1 MFLFFTEPQK
11 GHRFIVAA
19 PLSPAN
25 VPLSTPLS
33 AWPATWLWLGSGI
46 LARRRQAGSLFIHD
60 LSGALEQPYGKGAQ

>member
-25 VPLSTPLS
+25 SEVRPFEHTSLSLAS
-33 AWPATWLWLGSGI
+33 HLA
-46 LARRRQAGSLFIHD
+46 LARVWHPG
-60 LSGALEQPYGKGAQ
+60 